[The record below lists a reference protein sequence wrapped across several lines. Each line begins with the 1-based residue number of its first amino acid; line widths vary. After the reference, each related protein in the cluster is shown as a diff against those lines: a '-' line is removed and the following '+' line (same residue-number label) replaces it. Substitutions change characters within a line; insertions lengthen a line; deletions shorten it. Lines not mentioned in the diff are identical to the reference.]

1 MWCSVRIPKRITCE
15 NTHDKEMLYEPLS
28 VSSDGDK
35 VGFLSSLEE
44 ENFAR
49 ETQDWEAIFMSSLI
63 GGIIELFF

>member
-1 MWCSVRIPKRITCE
+1 
-15 NTHDKEMLYEPLS
+15 MLYEPLS